1 MQTLTVKDEARRLV
15 ESLPEDS
22 TWSDVMYEIY
32 VRQEIEKGIADI
44 EAGRFKDHEE
54 VKKIFGIAE

>member
-15 ESLPEDS
+15 DSLPDDS

-44 EAGRFKDHEE
+44 ESGHFKDHNE
-54 VKKIFGIAE
+54 VKKIFGISE

>member
-1 MQTLTVKDEARRLV
+1 MQTLSVKDEARRLV
-15 ESLPEDS
+15 DSLPEDS

-44 EAGRFKDHEE
+44 NEGRFIDHAE
-54 VKKIFGIAE
+54 VKKIFGITE